1 MSSRR
6 YLAIGFDMDQTL
18 LNTQIDYDGLSRV
31 SFDEMRRIGVPEN
44 IIDESKSSRFNR
56 DRGMEYLRKNGRH
69 ADADIVTERIFGKFE
84 EIEMERVA
92 TAEPFEGA
100 ADLLIYLKNEGYK
113 IGVLT
118 KGSRPYATA
127 ALTVAGVI
135 DMLDALVCREG
146 RDESETKP
154 SPIAMQYLANSL
166 NVEPK
171 DILFIGDNEVDYLCA
186 RDSGA
191 DFIGVL
197 TRYTEDDWKALGDDI
212 RMIDSVA
219 DLISML

>member
-1 MSSRR
+1 MRE

-18 LNTQIDYDGLSRV
+18 LNTQIDYDRLSGV
-31 SFDEMRRIGVPEN
+31 SFNEMRRIGVPEN
-44 IIDESKSSRFNR
+44 IIDESKSSKFNR
-56 DRGMEYLRKNGRH
+56 DRGMEYLRNNGRH
-69 ADADIVTERIFGKFE
+69 DDADLVAERIFGIFE

-92 TAEPFEGA
+92 CAKPFEGA
-100 ADLLIYLKNEGYK
+100 VDMLMYLKNKGYK

-127 ALTVAGVI
+127 ALTISGVI

-154 SPIAMQYLANSL
+154 SPAAMGYLADAL
-166 NVEPK
+166 GVKPA

-197 TRYTEDDWKALGDDI
+197 SRYTEDDWKALSDDI
-212 RMIDSVA
+212 RMIGSVA
-219 DLISML
+219 DLTGIL

>member
-1 MSSRR
+1 MRE

-18 LNTQIDYDGLSRV
+18 LNTRIDYDRLSNV

-44 IIDESKSSRFNR
+44 VIDENKSSKFNR
-56 DRGMEYLRKNGRH
+56 DRGMEYLRKNGRYE
-69 ADADIVTERIFGKFE
+69 DADIVAERIFGIFE
-84 EIEMERVA
+84 EIEMENVA
-92 TAEPFEGA
+92 AAKPFEGA
-100 ADLLIYLKNEGYK
+100 VELLRYLKDKGYK

-127 ALTVAGVI
+127 ALTISGVI

-154 SPIAMQYLANSL
+154 SPVAMEYLADAL
-166 NVEPK
+166 DIEPK
-171 DILFIGDNEVDYLCA
+171 DILYIGDNEVDYFCA

-197 TRYTEDDWKALGDDI
+197 TRYTEDDWRSLGNDI
-212 RMIDSVA
+212 RMMDTVA
-219 DLISML
+219 DLIDIL